1 MAKYVK
7 PTLETKFHID
17 FNWWQKKGQNLRAY
31 LQSHAFQEA
40 LDQFADYEPEQT
52 FDWIDPD
59 TGEVFQINLL
69 WYFLH
74 KHCHRQPD
82 FIDQLTPLT
91 TAIFRAFIA
100 NNNTPLSP
108 VEIYQEIHKKSPE
121 VILRT
126 IGGHRVYQ
134 GIRPVTT
141 PV

>member
-7 PTLETKFHID
+7 PTLGTKFHID
-17 FNWWQKKGQNLRAY
+17 FDWWQKKGQNLRAY
-31 LQSHAFQEA
+31 LQSHACQEA
-40 LDQFADYEPEQT
+40 LDPFANYDPEQT

-74 KHCHRQPD
+74 KHCRQQPD

-91 TAIFRAFIA
+91 TAIFRAFIV

-108 VEIYQEIHKKSPE
+108 VEIYQEIHKKTPE

-126 IGGHRVYQ
+126 IGGHQVYQ

-141 PV
+141 PG

>member
-31 LQSHAFQEA
+31 LQSHACQEA
-40 LDQFADYEPEQT
+40 LEQFADYEPEQI

-74 KHCHRQPD
+74 KHCRQQPY

-91 TAIFRAFIA
+91 TAIFRTFIA
-100 NNNTPLSP
+100 NNNTPLTP
-108 VEIYQEIHKKSPE
+108 LEIYQEIHKKTPE